1 MRTALLLNIRRIANT
16 FFFIYHVFMLEKI
29 REKYNSI
36 TILDKYILR
45 QIIEMFIMGVCVFTS
60 IIFASDTF
68 ITLIKQIS
76 IFGISFKVALMMII
90 LNLPS
95 VIVMTIPM
103 GVLLAT
109 VMTLN
114 KLSLASEITVM
125 RACGIGLNRIAK
137 PIFIFAI
144 FMSIFSFVINESVV
158 PVMAKQSKDLALW
171 AFGQKNIPEGK
182 KNFVFKETDDQGKLK
197 RLFYV
202 GYCEDKILYNITV
215 LDTDKEDT
223 IQVLQADEGKTTPQ
237 GWNFSKGAVYTVGD
251 NGKVLNTTLF
261 DHSIVK
267 FGVDLSKELNKNVAK
282 EMNFPNLVKYIH
294 QNKLDKEQHNEIVI
308 ELFDKIALPLTTLAL
323 VLIGVPL
330 AITPPRVRY
339 NRGFLFSILIIFA
352 YYLIRALSISFGETG
367 ALHPF
372 LAAWMPDIVLT
383 LLGILLYYK
392 KVYTIE

>member
-1 MRTALLLNIRRIANT
+1 
-16 FFFIYHVFMLEKI
+16 MLEVIK
-29 REKYNSI
+29 EQYKKV
-36 TILDKYILR
+36 TILDKYILK

-76 IFGISFKVALMMII
+76 MFGIPFKVALMMII

-114 KLSLASEITVM
+114 RLSLASEITVM

-144 FMSIFSFVINESVV
+144 VMSVFSFAINESIV
-158 PVMAKQSKDLALW
+158 PVMTKQSKDLALW
-171 AFGQKNIPEGK
+171 ALGQKNIPDGK
-182 KNFVFKETDDQGKLK
+182 QNFVFKETNEEGKLK

-215 LDTDKEDT
+215 LDTADINT
-223 IQVLQADEGKTTPQ
+223 IQVLQADEGKTSPE
-237 GWNFSKGAVYTVGD
+237 GWEFEKGAVYTIGD
-251 NGKVLNTTLF
+251 KGKVLNTTLF
-261 DHSIVK
+261 DHSVVK

-282 EMNFPNLVKYIH
+282 EMNFSNLLKYISH
-294 QNKLDKEQHNEIVI
+294 NKLDKEKRNGIVI

-339 NRGFLFSILIIFA
+339 NRGFLFSILIIFT
-352 YYLIRALSISFGETG
+352 YYLIRALSISFGKSG
-367 ALHPF
+367 VLSPF
-372 LAAWMPDIVLT
+372 LAAWMPNIILMI
-383 LLGILLYYK
+383 LGSIMYYK
-392 KVYTIE
+392 KVYTIN